1 MEKINIALIGA
12 GGMANGVHYPSLV
25 EFEDVNLV
33 ALCDLVESKLQAT
46 AAQFEIENPFI
57 DYKQMIEATSPSA
70 VSVLLATS
78 VLITHLHFHKK
89 KTTSSIF

>member
-1 MEKINIALIGA
+1 MEKTNIALIGA

-46 AAQFEIENPFI
+46 AAQFEIENTFI

-70 VSVLLATS
+70 VYVLMPPPTS
-78 VLITHLHFHKK
+78 I
-89 KTTSSIF
+89 